1 MYTGRFSVLRWSMVM
16 LAIFQTQT
24 PFANASQI
32 EREFNQLIHAFQQT
46 QDSQMAEKA
55 LKFIEQQENP
65 ESDSDWSIELIQKHL
80 RHRQQ
85 VLVRYKAYKE
95 QLYIFYITANSVH
108 VYRNNKPKALLA
120 QIDEYLRFLS
130 SPDGQSQVDTFT
142 RLSQKL
148 FRQLLPFP
156 LLEGHSIVILRERSW
171 PNFPFSTL
179 INHQGRHHN
188 TYRTLPYLIKSHELH
203 YILSLSAYMNNP
215 SQLNPQRPFKLA
227 AFVPDYRLGL
237 GTHIKQGVR
246 ATYGPLTYTKPEAQH
261 IARYFDTQLFEDENA
276 SELNFRKAL
285 NEYGLIHI
293 AGHAKTNGTNQGV
306 GILFGHSAR
315 SFAAKDLVSLQVQA
329 EMVVLSICNSD
340 QRPASD
346 PAGLSLAE
354 HFLNHGAR
362 STVGSLWEANDESTA
377 EVITHFY
384 HELNGGFNKSKAL
397 QKAKL
402 HYLNQAD
409 DLRAH
414 PYYWAN
420 MALTGEDSSLQAPTS
435 AQFLHPVLFMA
446 SLVLLACGLMGKL
459 NQRAK
464 KNHPLIRRLLTNTLL
479 VGMSVLCGSKVR
491 Q

>member
-1 MYTGRFSVLRWSMVM
+1 MYTGHFSVLRWSMVM
-16 LAIFQTQT
+16 LAIFQAQT
-24 PFANASQI
+24 PFANVSHT
-32 EREFNQLIHAFQQT
+32 EWELNELINAFQQT
-46 QDSQMAEKA
+46 QDSQWAEKA

-65 ESDSDWSIELIQKHL
+65 ESDSDWSIELIQKQL

-85 VLVRYKAYKE
+85 MLVRYKQHKE

-108 VYRNNKPKALLA
+108 VYRNNEPKNLLA
-120 QIDEYLRFLS
+120 QIDEFLRFLS
-130 SPDGQSQVDTFT
+130 TPDGQSQVNAFSQ
-142 RLSQKL
+142 LSQKL
-148 FRQLLPFP
+148 FRQLLPFT

-179 INHQGRHHN
+179 INHHSKHQN

-203 YILSLSAYMNNP
+203 YILSLSAFMNRP
-215 SQLNPQRPFKLA
+215 SQVKPQRPFKLA
-227 AFVPDYRLGL
+227 AFVPDYRSALGS
-237 GTHIKQGVR
+237 HHKQNVR
-246 ATYGPLTYTKPEAQH
+246 AAYGPLTYTKPEALH

-285 NEYGLIHI
+285 NEYELIHI
-293 AGHAKTNGTNQGV
+293 AGHAMTNSSQRSAV
-306 GILFGHSAR
+306 LLFGPSA
-315 SFAAKDLVSLQVQA
+315 SAFDAKDLSTLQVQA
-329 EMVVLSICNSD
+329 KMVVLSVCNSD

-354 HFLNHGAR
+354 YFLNHGAR

-384 HELNGGFNKSKAL
+384 HELKGGFNKSKAL

-420 MALTGEDSSLQAPTS
+420 MALTGEDSSLRAPTS
-435 AQFLHPVLFMA
+435 PLFLHPILFIA
-446 SLVLLACGLMGKL
+446 GLVILTCGLMGKL

-464 KNHPLIRRLLTNTLL
+464 KKPPFNQAAFN
-479 VGMSVLCGSKVR
+479 
-491 Q
+491 